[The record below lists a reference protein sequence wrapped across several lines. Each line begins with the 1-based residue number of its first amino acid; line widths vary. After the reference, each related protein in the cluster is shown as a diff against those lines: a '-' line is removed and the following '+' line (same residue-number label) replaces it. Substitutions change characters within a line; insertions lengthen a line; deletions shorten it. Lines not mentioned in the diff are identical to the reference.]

1 MEMTTDEQP
10 LPPSFQ
16 AVNKMPT
23 SESHLHM
30 ASPPAAA
37 TPSSSLSFAAA
48 GSSTQ
53 RSRANTSTDI
63 PPRTPTNP
71 RRQSRAE
78 SASSATGNGR
88 ARNARASPGDDGEPS
103 DDSPGKRKK
112 KKGQKFFCT
121 GYGECNLSFT
131 RSEHLARHI
140 RYESKNL
147 GLAFTLSPIVCF
159 FFVCL
164 LDA

>member
-16 AVNKMPT
+16 AVNKMPA

-30 ASPPAAA
+30 ASPPAQA

-48 GSSTQ
+48 GPSTQ
-53 RSRANTSTDI
+53 RPRADTGSTDV
-63 PPRTPTNP
+63 PPQTPTNT

-78 SASSATGNGR
+78 SASSNGR
-88 ARNARASPGDDGEPS
+88 GRNARASPADDGEPS

-140 RYESKNL
+140 RYGS
-147 GLAFTLSPIVCF
+147 
-159 FFVCL
+159 
-164 LDA
+164 

>member
-30 ASPPAAA
+30 ASPPAPT

-48 GSSTQ
+48 GPSTQ
-53 RSRANTSTDI
+53 RSGADSGTDV
-63 PPRTPTNP
+63 PPQTPTNA

-78 SASSATGNGR
+78 SASSNGR
-88 ARNARASPGDDGEPS
+88 GRNTRASPADDGEPS

-140 RYESKNL
+140 RYEKANEPPKTL
-147 GLAFTLSPIVCF
+147 VLSPIVF
-159 FFVCL
+159 LFFV
-164 LDA
+164 

>member
-30 ASPPAAA
+30 ASPPAPT
-37 TPSSSLSFAAA
+37 TPGSSLSFAA
-48 GSSTQ
+48 GPSTQ
-53 RSRANTSTDI
+53 RSRANTSTDV
-63 PPRTPTNP
+63 PPQTPTNA

-88 ARNARASPGDDGEPS
+88 ARNTRASPDDGEPS

-140 RYESKNL
+140 RYEANDPQ
-147 GLAFTLSPIVCF
+147 TLV
-159 FFVCL
+159 
-164 LDA
+164 